1 MHGNH
6 LYIVLIGTFTMSDH
20 MQISSKEKN
29 QESKSIRVQE
39 QAQRLEI
46 QPGKSRS
53 LLNVIG
59 YILLVLIPG
68 LLGYLNL
75 LEKHADIKIEFTL
88 HYVFFGFIFLILFFG
103 FVTVLGKTTNKLVG
117 LLLTLNAMLMCSV
130 TWLLSNPDF
139 VVFGEKTISANL
151 KQAVTKVTGLTINEP
166 SYNHSSAGLNFNLR
180 CEKFVNEARCNLT
193 IKNTTDEIVHISEL
207 DKTRYTSAGANTVK
221 SFLIN
226 GQTWRKSQ
234 DNLVIKSK
242 GSRSFPVLII
252 YEKDDVPL
260 NDLTLFFEITK
271 NNQKIPKFALPK

>member
-1 MHGNH
+1 
-6 LYIVLIGTFTMSDH
+6 MSDH

-166 SYNHSSAGLNFNLR
+166 SYNHASAGLNFNLR